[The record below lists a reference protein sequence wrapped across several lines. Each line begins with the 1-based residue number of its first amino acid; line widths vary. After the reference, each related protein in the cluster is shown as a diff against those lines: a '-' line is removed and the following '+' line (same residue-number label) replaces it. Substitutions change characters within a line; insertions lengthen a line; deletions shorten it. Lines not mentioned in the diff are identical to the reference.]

1 MKTIEERTA
10 ETILQQPKAV
20 EIDGK
25 CYEIAPPT
33 TATLILVSGMISRL
47 PQFGELDKLQG
58 EDMLFHALAN
68 AKDCEKVAEIAAV
81 MIVGAKEYKKSHLQ
95 SLLQQSQKQSLLR
108 RIFRKESLFD
118 KVKNAVL
125 NSSPKK
131 LDEIIGVCL
140 QGMQVQDFFLV
151 TTFLNKVNLT
161 KQTKS
166 KTTQSGQ

>member
-10 ETILQQPKAV
+10 ETILQQPKTV

-81 MIVGAKEYKKSHLQ
+81 MIVGANEYNK
-95 SLLQQSQKQSLLR
+95 SQKQSLLQ

-125 NSSPKK
+125 NASPKK
-131 LDEIIGVCL
+131 LDEIIGACL

>member
-25 CYEIAPPT
+25 CYKIAPPT

-47 PQFGELDKLQG
+47 PNFGEIEDIKG
-58 EDMLFHALAN
+58 EEVVFHTLAN

-81 MIVGAKEYKKSHLQ
+81 MIVGAKEYGKS
-95 SLLQQSQKQSLLR
+95 KEKSLLR
-108 RIFRKESLFD
+108 RIFKKESRFEH
-118 KVKNAVL
+118 VRNAIL
-125 NSSPKK
+125 NASPKK
-131 LDEIIGVCL
+131 LDEVIGACL

-161 KQTKS
+161 KETKL
-166 KTTQSGQ
+166 KTIQSGQ

>member
-1 MKTIEERTA
+1 MAKTIEERTA
-10 ETILQQPKAV
+10 ETILQQPKTV
-20 EIDGK
+20 EIEGK

-47 PQFGELDKLQG
+47 PKFGEIEDMKG
-58 EDMLFHALAN
+58 EDVLFHTLAN
-68 AKDCEKVAEIAAV
+68 AKDCEKITEIAAV
-81 MIVGAKEYKKSHLQ
+81 MIVGSKEYNK
-95 SLLQQSQKQSLLR
+95 SQKQSLLQ

-131 LDEIIGVCL
+131 LDEIIGACL

-161 KQTKS
+161 KATKL
-166 KTTQSGQ
+166 KTIQSGQ